1 MYIPKYPIVDV
12 HELEKEMGLDSD
24 SIVNGLVHFMGPW
37 AIEGET
43 YIQDFIR
50 TKYDDNWDTIP
61 KTIKDA
67 YRYLRKECHME
78 FGDWFLWLRA

>member
-24 SIVNGLVHFMGPW
+24 SIVNGLSDFLGPW

-67 YRYLRKECHME
+67 YHYLRKHCKME

>member
-24 SIVNGLVHFMGPW
+24 TIVNGLSDFLGPW

-61 KTIKDA
+61 KIIKDA
-67 YRYLRKECHME
+67 YRYLRHNCHME